1 MPNWY
6 SDWKRRPTGNGRPLD
21 PTIDEKVLEAA
32 LELLAE
38 RGFSGASVKAVAAR
52 AGVGRAAIYR
62 RYENRDDVVVA
73 AIDSLVG
80 VRQVENTGQTEL
92 DLVSML
98 TVVRESV
105 YAGPGIRVLAAV
117 LLESEEHR
125 ELLATYRR
133 RAVWPRRKLI
143 RSVLE
148 RAIRRGEIRD
158 EVDLE
163 AAVDMLWGS
172 AFARFVTGSNS
183 PVGTVGAVV
192 KTVLNGLK
200 RSERA
205 PKFELT
211 FDTDR

>member
-1 MPNWY
+1 M
-6 SDWKRRPTGNGRPLD
+6 
-21 PTIDEKVLEAA
+21 
-32 LELLAE
+32 
-38 RGFSGASVKAVAAR
+38 
-52 AGVGRAAIYR
+52 
-62 RYENRDDVVVA
+62 VA
-73 AIDSLVG
+73 AIDNFVG

-92 DLVSML
+92 DLASML

-105 YAGPGIRVLAAV
+105 YDGPGTRLLSAA
-117 LLESEEHR
+117 LLEAEQHP
-125 ELLATYRR
+125 ELLLAYRR

-143 RSVLE
+143 RSILE
-148 RAIRRGEIRD
+148 RAVRRGEIRD
-158 EVDLE
+158 DVDLE
-163 AAVDMLWGS
+163 AVVDMLWGS

-183 PVGTVGAVV
+183 PVGTVGSVV